1 MMRRPGSIRLMSVL
15 GIRVGV
21 DPSWFVVL
29 FLVIFVL
36 SAQFKQ
42 MLTQADAVAYAVAVA
57 AAFLLF
63 TSIVAHELGHALAAR
78 REGIET
84 TSIDLWFFGGLARL
98 SRDSRTAGE
107 EFRMAAA
114 GPAVTLAIIILF
126 VGIGVAVAGPD
137 RYWEATGFQDGG
149 DITPALALVTWLATV
164 NVVLLLFNLVPAY
177 PLDGGRIARA
187 LVWRVTGDRNRGTRA
202 AARLGQGFA
211 WVLMAAGVVWLV
223 EGSLSGLYLLVL
235 GFLFGSSARGAIL
248 SSAFTARLEGVRVAD
263 IMDAEP
269 ISVPGGLPLD
279 RAHDEYFM
287 RYREG
292 WFPVV
297 DPVGRLVGLLR
308 EERARHGGADP
319 VEAVMEGADEWRVSP
334 DQSLD
339 GLLASEPLRR
349 LGALLAVDGEGRL
362 RGVVTV
368 DQVRRAVS
376 AAVTPASGRAVP

>member
-1 MMRRPGSIRLMSVL
+1 MARRPGSIRLLQIL

-36 SAQFKQ
+36 SAQFKDTLSQ
-42 MLTQADAVAYAVAVA
+42 PDSVAYVVAVA
-57 AAFLLF
+57 SAFLLF
-63 TSIVAHELGHALAAR
+63 ASIVLHELGHALAAR

-98 SRDSRTAGE
+98 SRDSRTPGE

-114 GPAVTLAIIILF
+114 GPLVTLLVILVCAG
-126 VGIGVAVAGPD
+126 VGIAVAGPA
-137 RYWEATGFQDGG
+137 RYWEATGFQTG
-149 DITPALALVTWLATV
+149 DAVSPWLALITWLASV
-164 NVVLLLFNLVPAY
+164 NVVLLIFNLVPAY

-211 WVLMAAGVVWLV
+211 WLLMGLGLLWLV

-248 SSAFTARLEGVRVAD
+248 SSAFAAKLEEVRVAD

-269 ISVPGGLPLD
+269 VSVSSELTLD
-279 RAHDEYFM
+279 QARDEYFL
-287 RYREG
+287 RYRWG

-297 DPVGRLVGLLR
+297 DTLGRLVGVLR
-308 EERARHGGADP
+308 EEGATPGGDGTVASAMET
-319 VEAVMEGADEWRVSP
+319 VEDWQVSE

-339 GLLASEPLRR
+339 ALVSSEPLRR
-349 LGALLAVDGEGRL
+349 LGALLAVDGDGRL
-362 RGVVTV
+362 RGVVTL
-368 DQVRRAVS
+368 DQVRRAVT
-376 AAVTPASGRAVP
+376 AAVTPPGRVFP

>member
-1 MMRRPGSIRLMSVL
+1 MARRPGSIRLLQIL

-36 SAQFKQ
+36 SAQFKDTLSQ
-42 MLTQADAVAYAVAVA
+42 PDSVAYVVAVA
-57 AAFLLF
+57 SAFLLF
-63 TSIVAHELGHALAAR
+63 ASIVLHELGHALAAR

-98 SRDSRTAGE
+98 SRDSRTPGE

-114 GPAVTLAIIILF
+114 GPLVTLLVILVCAG
-126 VGIGVAVAGPD
+126 VGIAVAGPD
-137 RYWEATGFQDGG
+137 RYWEATGFQTGDGVS
-149 DITPALALVTWLATV
+149 PWLALITWLASV
-164 NVVLLLFNLVPAY
+164 NVVLLIFNLVPAY

-211 WVLMAAGVVWLV
+211 WLLMGLGLLWLV

-248 SSAFTARLEGVRVAD
+248 SSAFAAKLEEVRVAD

-269 ISVPGGLPLD
+269 VSVSSELTLD
-279 RAHDEYFM
+279 QARDEYFL
-287 RYREG
+287 RYRWG

-297 DPVGRLVGLLR
+297 DTLGHLVGVLR
-308 EERARHGGADP
+308 EEGANTGGAGTVASAMET
-319 VEAVMEGADEWRVSP
+319 VEDWQVSE

-339 GLLASEPLRR
+339 ALVSSEPLRR
-349 LGALLAVDGEGRL
+349 LGALLAVDGDGRL
-362 RGVVTV
+362 RGVVTL
-368 DQVRRAVS
+368 DQVRRAVT
-376 AAVTPASGRAVP
+376 AAVTPPGRVFP

>member
-1 MMRRPGSIRLMSVL
+1 MARRPGSIRLLQIL

-36 SAQFKQ
+36 SAQFKDTLSQ
-42 MLTQADAVAYAVAVA
+42 PDSVAYVVAVA
-57 AAFLLF
+57 SAFLLF
-63 TSIVAHELGHALAAR
+63 ASIVLHELGHALAAR
-78 REGIET
+78 REGVET

-98 SRDSRTAGE
+98 SRDSRTPGE

-114 GPAVTLAIIILF
+114 GPLVTLAVI
-126 VGIGVAVAGPD
+126 VVCAGIGIAVAGPE
-137 RYWEATGFQDGG
+137 RYWEATGFQAG
-149 DITPALALVTWLATV
+149 DAVSPWLALITWLASV
-164 NVVLLLFNLVPAY
+164 NVVLLIFNLVPAY

-211 WVLMAAGVVWLV
+211 WLLMGLGLLWLV

-248 SSAFTARLEGVRVAD
+248 SSAFAAKLEEVRVAD

-269 ISVPGGLPLD
+269 VSVSSELTLD
-279 RAHDEYFM
+279 QARDEYFL
-287 RYREG
+287 RYRWG

-297 DPVGRLVGLLR
+297 DTLGHLVGVLR
-308 EERARHGGADP
+308 EEGASTGGDGSVASAMET
-319 VEAVMEGADEWRVSP
+319 VEEWQVSE

-339 GLLASEPLRR
+339 TLVSSEPLRR
-349 LGALLAVDGEGRL
+349 LGALLAVDGDGRL
-362 RGVVTV
+362 RGVVTL
-368 DQVRRAVS
+368 DQVRRAVT
-376 AAVTPASGRAVP
+376 AAVTPPGRVFP